1 MYNYIIFWYFLVL
14 DVSKGFEYIKA
25 FPNSTY
31 SSSIASENKLVLMS
45 KNLVFEKK
53 GIKKVLD

>member
-1 MYNYIIFWYFLVL
+1 M
-14 DVSKGFEYIKA
+14 G
-25 FPNSTY
+25 Y